1 MSLHDESSIKKCRG
15 WENAIAPKHSPN
27 YQIFFSSSKGLP
39 HLTNNFSV
47 REHQQKTF
55 VTFSR
60 FWLLR
65 GLSESVKKEKFVTK
79 IFFSVNFEWSSK
91 NLWKMISADVK
102 AKKTI
107 RNKRSGGSVLQI
119 FIRRN
124 FETWNTIHKGH
135 LFFIWFWL
143 VFYPF

>member
-1 MSLHDESSIKKCRG
+1 M
-15 WENAIAPKHSPN
+15 
-27 YQIFFSSSKGLP
+27 
-39 HLTNNFSV
+39 
-47 REHQQKTF
+47 
-55 VTFSR
+55 
-60 FWLLR
+60 
-65 GLSESVKKEKFVTK
+65 K
-79 IFFSVNFEWSSK
+79 IFLTDNTEWSSK